1 MSYVYDFIDRNT
13 KDLQKLGGGGRS
25 GKNYGS
31 SLGIGAGL
39 KLQDL
44 KFNFSLADPVNA
56 VLGTGQQVAKDLG
69 INTDQDL
76 TKVDI
81 TGGHSLN
88 LDQTLPDNTPNWDQL
103 KPNLDQDLSR
113 ISVRGLQEELVKRG
127 DQVQQEL
134 IKIGTAGQEALVQA
148 GKAAQEQAVRAGAA
162 MQENAV
168 QFGKNISGGQR
179 NELLEHYA
187 NQLTKGGESQAA
199 QVTKYAEEKVIP
211 LVGDIYATAYGDKNP
226 AVKFVQGAVRDAE
239 GNTGGIEALPTD
251 FANFNIDLANLV
263 FGDDDGSSGG
273 QVTTGDNLAPAP
285 TLDDP
290 GVIPEMEQATTK
302 AGQMTEEERLRRMRR
317 LLLNRYGREDT
328 ILSGGGDTKSRRRY
342 AL

>member
-1 MSYVYDFIDRNT
+1 MCDARDAKNKT
-13 KDLQKLGGGGRS
+13 EKLIETNVRGFTES
-25 GKNYGS
+25 AKTN
-31 SLGIGAGL
+31 LKGA
-39 KLQDL
+39 
-44 KFNFSLADPVNA
+44 AD
-56 VLGTGQQVAKDLG
+56 TLG
-69 INTDQDL
+69 INTEQDYMP
-76 TKVDI
+76 KI
-81 TGGHSLN
+81 EIN
-88 LDQTLPDNTPNWDQL
+88 MPTLPDMSL
-103 KPNLDQDLSR
+103 NLDQDLSR
-113 ISVRGLQEELVKRG
+113 ISVRGLQEEAVKRG
-127 DQVQQEL
+127 GQIQQEL
-134 IKIGTAGQEALVQA
+134 IRIGTAGQEALVQA
-148 GKAAQEQAVRAGAA
+148 GAAAQAQAVRAAAA

-179 NELLEHYA
+179 NETLEGYA
-187 NQLTKGGESQAA
+187 QQLTGGAESQAA
-199 QVTKYAEEKVIP
+199 QATKYMEEKVIP
-211 LVGDIYATAYGDKNP
+211 LVGDIYATAVGDKNP

-251 FANFNIDLANLV
+251 FANFNIDLANQV

-273 QVTTGDNLAPAP
+273 QVTTGDNLASAP

-328 ILSGGGDTKSRRRY
+328 ILSGGGDTQSRRRY

>member
-1 MSYVYDFIDRNT
+1 MCDPKKETEKLIETNVRGFIDSAKTN
-13 KDLQKLGGGGRS
+13 LGG
-25 GKNYGS
+25 
-31 SLGIGAGL
+31 A
-39 KLQDL
+39 
-44 KFNFSLADPVNA
+44 AD
-56 VLGTGQQVAKDLG
+56 TLG
-69 INTDQDL
+69 INTEQDYMPKIEINMPTL
-76 TKVDI
+76 PDM
-81 TGGHSLN
+81 SLN
-88 LDQTLPDNTPNWDQL
+88 LDQDF
-103 KPNLDQDLSR
+103 SR
-113 ISVRGLQEELVKRG
+113 ISVRGLQEEAVKRG
-127 DQVQQEL
+127 GQMQQEL

-148 GKAAQEQAVRAGAA
+148 GKASQEQAVRAGAA

-168 QFGKNISGGQR
+168 QFGKNVSGGQR
-179 NELLEHYA
+179 NETLEGYA
-187 NQLTKGGESQAA
+187 QQLTGGGESQAA

-211 LVGDIYATAYGDKNP
+211 FAGDVAATAYGDKNP

-273 QVTTGDNLAPAP
+273 QVTTGDNLASAP

-328 ILSGGGDTKSRRRY
+328 ILSGAGDTRSRRRY

>member
-1 MSYVYDFIDRNT
+1 MCKPKKPKFIEDAQKAGDKFVRDVKDQGERAINAATVNT
-13 KDLQKLGGGGRS
+13 QTTLT
-25 GKNYGS
+25 N
-31 SLGIGAGL
+31 
-39 KLQDL
+39 
-44 KFNFSLADPVNA
+44 
-56 VLGTGQQVAKDLG
+56 LG
-69 INTDQDL
+69 INTEQDFMP
-76 TKVDI
+76 KIDI
-81 TGGHSLN
+81 NMPTLSNQKLN
-88 LDQTLPDNTPNWDQL
+88 LDQDFT
-103 KPNLDQDLSR
+103 R
-113 ISVRGLQEELVKRG
+113 ISARGLQESFVKQAG
-127 DQVQQEL
+127 NLQNEL

-148 GKAAQEQAVRAGAA
+148 GAAAQAQAVRAGAA

-199 QVTKYAEEKVIP
+199 QVTKYAEEKAIP
-211 LVGDIYATAYGDKNP
+211 FAGDVAATVYGDKNP
-226 AVKFVQGAVRDAE
+226 AVKFVQGAVKDAE

-251 FANFNIDLANLV
+251 FANFNIELANLV

-285 TLDDP
+285 TIDDP

-302 AGQMTEEERLRRMRR
+302 AGQMSEEERLRRMRR

-328 ILSGGGDTKSRRRY
+328 ILSGGGDTQSRRRY